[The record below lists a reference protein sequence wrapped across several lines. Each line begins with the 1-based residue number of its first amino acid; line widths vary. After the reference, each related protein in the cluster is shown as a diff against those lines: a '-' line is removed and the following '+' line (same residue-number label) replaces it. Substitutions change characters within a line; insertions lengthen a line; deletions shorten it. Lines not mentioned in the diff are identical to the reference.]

1 MSEMSRVS
9 RRNFIK
15 AAGLGASGAVLGATT
30 LSSAAAQ
37 EVLWDETADV
47 IAVGSG
53 GAALAGA
60 VGALD
65 NGATVIV
72 LEKGPVIGGTTAKS
86 GGGAWVPNN
95 HHQRAAGITDDRDT
109 YLKYCARVAFPELYR
124 ENSPVYGLPEATFRL
139 LEANYDNAARIFE
152 HLDSTGAHPSTLAL
166 SWEGKPGSDYHG
178 QLPENGGIK
187 GRQVSPR
194 TDDGKEGFG
203 ATLIGNMSNY
213 LRGKGG
219 VIHTGHRVTR
229 ILMNEEGRVIGV
241 EAEVGGET
249 KRFLANKGVIF
260 GSGGFTHNP
269 HMRSNYLR
277 TPVMGGCAVPTNQGD
292 LILMASEVGA
302 KFGNLNEAWNQQV
315 VLDEVLTFSSVPSG
329 VFFLGGDSSI
339 AVNKFGKRM
348 YDEKY
353 VYPERTRS
361 HQAYDIFQGDYPNL
375 YQIFIF
381 DEKCREFG
389 GALIPGSDADLPAY
403 VISGETLEE
412 LAENIQARFDELA
425 DKIGPYPLDAGFLD
439 GLRETIERY
448 NGFAETGVD
457 SDFHR
462 GEAPVDSFF
471 HAVPLD
477 RGYPNP
483 YMAPI
488 SDTGPFYAVLLGAGA
503 LDTKGGPVFNEHGQ
517 VVNIHDEPIPG
528 FYVAGNAGASP
539 SGKSYLGGG
548 GTLGL
553 GMTFGYLAGEH
564 AAKQG

>member
-1 MSEMSRVS
+1 MSENSRVS

-15 AAGLGASGAVLGATT
+15 AAGLGASSAALGATLIT
-30 LSSAAAQ
+30 NAAAEEFQ
-37 EVLWDETADV
+37 WDHTADV

-60 VGALD
+60 AGAID
-65 NGATVIV
+65 NGATVLV

-95 HHQRAAGITDDRDT
+95 HHQRASGISDDRDV

-124 ENSPVYGLPEATFRL
+124 ENSPVYGLPESTFRL

-152 HLDSTGAHPSTLAL
+152 HLDAAGAFPSTLAM
-166 SWEGKPGSDYHG
+166 SWDGKPSSDYHG
-178 QLPENGGIK
+178 QLPENGDIK
-187 GRQVSPR
+187 GRHISPR
-194 TDDGKEGFG
+194 MADGSEGRG
-203 ATLIGNMSNY
+203 ANLVSDMSDY
-213 LRGKGG
+213 IRERGG

-229 ILMNEEGRVIGV
+229 ILTNEDGRVIGV
-241 EAEVGGET
+241 EAEAGGET

-260 GSGGFTHNP
+260 GTGGFTHNP

-277 TPVMGGCAVPTNQGD
+277 TPILGGCAVPTNQGD

-315 VLDEVLTFSSVPSG
+315 VLEEVLSFSSVPSG

-361 HQAYDIFQGDYPNL
+361 HQAYDIYQGDYPNL

-389 GALIPGSDADLPAY
+389 GMLIPGPDADLPGY
-403 VISGETLEE
+403 VITGDTLEE
-412 LAENIQARFDELA
+412 LTDNIQARFDQLA
-425 DKIGPYPLDAGFLD
+425 DKIGPYPLDETFLE
-439 GLRETIERY
+439 GLRETIATY
-448 NGFAETGVD
+448 NGYAETGVD
-457 SDFHR
+457 TEFHR

-471 HAVPLD
+471 HPVPID

-488 SDTGPFYAVLLGAGA
+488 SDTGPYYAILLGAGA

-539 SGKSYLGGG
+539 SGKSYLGAG

-564 AAKQG
+564 AATQG